1 MNFAYSLVLA
11 AAFLQ
16 GGVPLFEIDL
26 WPGEGRPIFEATST
40 VLSLR
45 EHPTSSSRI
54 SKTVTVAPNQR
65 LSFDDTR
72 YQTIQAGRIR
82 ILGATHVIGRIIGAV
97 SRLSRDEY
105 YLGNFSSV
113 SLAVR
118 AGMTLEYLQDRT
130 EGTCF
135 IRTEGR
141 VIDADCTNALLKIDA
156 EPTTEWWIHV
166 VLPDNSGWLLVTD
179 SNVKQVN
186 REY

>member
-26 WPGEGRPIFEATST
+26 WPSEGRPIFEATST

-45 EHPTSSSRI
+45 EHPTTSSRT
-54 SKTVTVAPNQR
+54 SKTVTVSPNQR

-82 ILGATHVIGRIIGAV
+82 VLGATHVVGRMIGAV

-105 YLGNFSSV
+105 YLGKFSSA
-113 SLAVR
+113 SLAVQP
-118 AGMTLEYLQDRT
+118 GMTLEYLQYRA

-141 VIDADCTNALLKIDA
+141 VIDADC
-156 EPTTEWWIHV
+156 PTHC
-166 VLPDNSGWLLVTD
+166 LNSRLSRRLSGGFTWFSRKT
-179 SNVKQVN
+179 QVGCSSPTPT
-186 REY
+186 